1 MTFGSERVVVVVKPG
16 AKAPGIIF
24 QEDGSVVVRVRER
37 AIEGRANEAARKA
50 LAAALGVAP
59 SALTLVRGATSKVK
73 TFEVQRQRRL

>member
-1 MTFGSERVVVVVKPG
+1 
-16 AKAPGIIF
+16 
-24 QEDGSVVVRVRER
+24 VVRVRER